1 MALPDIIN
9 HQDFLLTIHTND
21 EKLIKNA
28 YCVHIYPLMLDSG
41 NGVWVLRVLFEP
53 GTVTKTFSYWCCT
66 LYTYGKLALH

>member
-28 YCVHIYPLMLDSG
+28 LPGVHIYPLMLDSE

-53 GTVTKTFSYWCCT
+53 GTVLPKHFHT
-66 LYTYGKLALH
+66 GVVHM